1 MFTVLTL
8 DRMTRIAY
16 FESAGHGHVVED
28 VDAVA
33 SYAERFELIRAD
45 ALPVHESRKLITAIM
60 EAT

>member
-1 MFTVLTL
+1 
-8 DRMTRIAY
+8 MTRIAY